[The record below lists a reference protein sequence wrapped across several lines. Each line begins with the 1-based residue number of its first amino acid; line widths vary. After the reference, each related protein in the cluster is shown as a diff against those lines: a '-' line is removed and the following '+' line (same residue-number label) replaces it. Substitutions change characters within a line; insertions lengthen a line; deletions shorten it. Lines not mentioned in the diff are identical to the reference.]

1 MNTIKHKFFFR
12 RFLILAFLLQSSI
25 FNLQSSI
32 CQAQIKNVHGTV
44 SDDMGEL
51 MGVSVCEIDGTGRII
66 EATTTD
72 MNGNFSMH
80 IRNAKDK
87 LRFSYVGCK
96 TQTLP
101 IDREAYK
108 IKMTSQTTIKEVT
121 ITSKKKLNGGGLAIP
136 EREISYA
143 TQTIDM
149 KEFEGLGLTTVDEA
163 LQGRIAGL
171 DIVANSGNLGAGTSM
186 RLRGASSISTLT
198 NSNPLIVVN
207 GNTWNVD
214 MNNFDVTNANDEQ
227 FAQLLNVNPEDIA
240 SITVLKD
247 AAATAIYGSQGANGV
262 IEITTKRGSRG
273 TPKLTYSLRLTGTYQ
288 PKGYEMLSG
297 DDYTM
302 LLKESYFNP
311 QQDDGASDIR
321 ELNYDPTFS
330 EYEQY
335 NNNTDWVD
343 AVTQWGLRQNHY
355 LSVTGGGEKATFR
368 ISGGYDH
375 ETGSVIEQKQDRFST
390 RVALDYYVSE
400 RIKISTNFAL
410 TYTDTE
416 RNYDDLLS
424 IAYKKMPNMSIYE
437 QYPVGHPLQGQNT
450 EKYYTMLQSAPSVF
464 DGEQK
469 SYVNPVASAK
479 LAKFD
484 DRTYDITPE
493 LELNYRL
500 LGMDEDHHQLNW
512 QGRVYMNIFNEYVDK
527 FYPKELVTL
536 SWNNGVNNANAASS
550 KSVAFNTKQTL
561 TFIPYFANKD
571 HSLMA
576 MGRFEL
582 TSGSSNGQSTDATK
596 LPSGGIISPIGGGRV
611 TGMSSN
617 FSEWRSMY
625 YTFST
630 HYAYKGRYM
639 VDFSLR
645 ADGTT
650 KFGPERQWGYFPAV
664 SLRWNIID
672 EPWFQKLVGVNN
684 DSEEQW
690 ISMLAIRPSWGR
702 VGNQPNRDYLY
713 ESIYSSDTKYINM
726 GGMKPENIRLT
737 DLRWETTTT
746 WDVGFD
752 LGLLNDR
759 ITLQA
764 EWYYSTRRDMLM
776 ENVSIPSST
785 GFPTLT
791 YSNVGSMRNIG
802 WELNLNTN
810 KLIKIGKFFADVN
823 FAFGNNKNEILTMDE
838 TVLKSLNSD
847 FDYNNREVLQR
858 VQLHNPFGA
867 IYGFRY
873 KGVYEYQYET
883 FVDMSNEERLQFVA
897 EGHTAPYVLSETGEI
912 VVDDE
917 NKPVRM
923 MYNYSHDATGKNY
936 EFQGGDAIYED
947 INHDGQINSLDI
959 VYLGSS
965 LPKLTGGFG
974 FTLNYGRWK
983 LNSQFNYRVGNKI
996 LNIARL
1002 DTEAMSS
1009 NNNQSKAVNW
1019 RWRKEGNVTTIPRAM
1034 YGASTNYN
1042 TLVSDRFVEDGSFV
1056 RLNYLQLSY
1065 SFDQKTIKR
1074 ILGVNRL
1081 SMYASANN
1089 LFVITKYKG
1098 VDPEVGYGGY
1108 GASVDGGQ
1116 TPRAKSY
1123 TLGVTVDF

>member
-1 MNTIKHKFFFR
+1 MGKERNMKIMTRLLFIIFA
-12 RFLILAFLLQSSI
+12 LAFSI
-25 FNLQSSI
+25 GAS
-32 CQAQIKNVHGTV
+32 AQIKNVHGYV
-44 SDDMGEL
+44 GDDFGEL
-51 MGVSVCEIDGTGRII
+51 MGASVCEVDASGRII
-66 EATTTD
+66 EATVTD
-72 MNGNFSMH
+72 MNGNFSMQ
-80 IRNAKDK
+80 IRNPKNK

-96 TQTLP
+96 TKTLP
-101 IDREAYK
+101 IDRETYR
-108 IKMTSQTTIKEVT
+108 IKMESQTTLKEVT
-121 ITSKKKLNGGGLAIP
+121 VTSKKRLNGGGLAIP
-136 EREISYA
+136 DREISYA

-149 KEFEGLGLTTVDEA
+149 KEFEGLGVTTVDEA

-171 DIVANSGNLGAGTSM
+171 DIIANSGNLGAGTTM

-214 MNNFDVTNANDEQ
+214 MNNFDVSNANDEQ

-273 TPKLTYSLRLTGTYQ
+273 NPKITYSLRLTGTYQ

-311 QQDDGASDIR
+311 QQSDAASNIR

-343 AVTQWGLRQNHY
+343 AVTQFGLRQNHY

-390 RVALDYYVSE
+390 RVALDYYVSD

-410 TYTDTE
+410 TYTDTK
-416 RNYDDLLS
+416 RNYDDLLA

-437 QYPVGHPLQGQNT
+437 QYPVGHPMQGQDT
-450 EKYYTMLQSAPSVF
+450 DKYYTMLQSGNSVF
-464 DGEQK
+464 DGDQK
-469 SYVNPVASAK
+469 GYVNPVASAK

-493 LELNYRL
+493 LEMEYNL
-500 LGMDEDHHQLNW
+500 LGMDDEHSRLKWN
-512 QGRVYMNIFNEYVDK
+512 GRVYMNIFNEYVDK
-527 FYPKELVTL
+527 FYPKELKTV
-536 SWNNGVNNANAASS
+536 SWNNGVNDAHTAST

-561 TFIPYFANKD
+561 TFIPHFSNRD

-582 TSGSSNGQSTDATK
+582 TSGSSNGQGTDATK
-596 LPSGGIISPIGGGRV
+596 LPSGGITNPVGGGRV

-630 HYAYKGRYM
+630 HYAYKSRYM
-639 VDFSLR
+639 LDFSLR

-650 KFGPERQWGYFPAV
+650 KFGPDRQWGYFPAV
-664 SLRWNIID
+664 SLRWNIVD
-672 EPWFQKLVGVNN
+672 ESFMKWAEKWL
-684 DSEEQW
+684 
-690 ISMLAIRPSWGR
+690 SMLSIRPSWGR

-726 GGMKPENIRLT
+726 GAMKPDNIRLT
-737 DLRWETTTT
+737 NLRWETTTT
-746 WDVGFD
+746 WDVGLD
-752 LGLLNDR
+752 LGLFNDR
-759 ITLQA
+759 INLTA
-764 EWYYSTRRDMLM
+764 EWYHSTRRDMLM
-776 ENVSIPSST
+776 PDVSIPSSA
-785 GFPTLT
+785 GYYTLA
-791 YSNVGSMRNIG
+791 YRNVGSMRNIG

-810 KLIKIGKFFADVN
+810 KFIEKGKFFADVN
-823 FAFGNNKNEILTMDE
+823 FTFGNNSNEILDLDQ
-838 TVLKSLNSD
+838 TVLNSLNSEFHYD
-847 FDYNNREVLQR
+847 NREVLQR

-867 IYGFRY
+867 IYGFRF
-873 KGVYEYQYET
+873 KGVYQYQFDT
-883 FVDMSNEERLQFVA
+883 FVNMTPEQRLDFVKQ
-897 EGHTAPYVLSETGEI
+897 GHTAPFVLSETGEI
-912 VVDDE
+912 VVDEE

-923 MYNYSHDATGKNY
+923 MYNYSHDGTGKNY

-947 INHDGQINSLDI
+947 VNHDGQINALDI

-974 FTLNYGRWK
+974 VTLNYGRWK
-983 LNSQFNYRVGNKI
+983 LNTQFNYRVGNKI
-996 LNIARL
+996 LNMARL
-1002 DTEAMSS
+1002 DTEAMTS

-1019 RWRKEGNVTTIPRAM
+1019 RWRKEGNETSIPRAM

-1042 TLVSDRFVEDGSFV
+1042 SLVSNRYVEDGSFI
-1056 RLNYLQLSY
+1056 RLNYMQLSY
-1065 SFDQKTIKR
+1065 NFDPKVIKR
-1074 ILGVNRL
+1074 VLGINRL

-1108 GASVDGGQ
+1108 GAAVDGGQ

>member
-1 MNTIKHKFFFR
+1 MMAAI
-12 RFLILAFLLQSSI
+12 LIAIHCTLFISPAG
-25 FNLQSSI
+25 
-32 CQAQIKNVHGTV
+32 AQIKNIHGTV
-44 SDDMGEL
+44 KDDMGEL
-51 MGVSVCEIDGTGRII
+51 MGASVCEIDGSGRII
-66 EATTTD
+66 EATVTD
-72 MNGNFSMH
+72 MNGNFSMR
-80 IRNAKDK
+80 IRNPKDK
-87 LRFSYVGCK
+87 VRFSYVGCK

-101 IDREAYK
+101 IDRQEYH
-108 IKMTSQTTIKEVT
+108 IKMSSQTTIKEVT
-121 ITSKKKLNGGGLAIP
+121 VMAKKKLNGGGLAIP

-171 DIVANSGNLGAGTSM
+171 DIVANSGNLGAGTTM

-214 MNNFDVTNANDEQ
+214 MNNFDVSNANDEQ

-273 TPKLTYSLRLTGTYQ
+273 KPKLTYSLRLTGTYQ
-288 PKGYEMLSG
+288 PEGYKMLSG

-311 QQDDGASDIR
+311 EQNDNASNIQ
-321 ELNYDPTFS
+321 ELNYNPTFS

-335 NNNTDWVD
+335 NNNTNWMD

-400 RIKISTNFAL
+400 RIKISTNFSL
-410 TYTDTE
+410 TYTDTK

-450 EKYYTMLQSAPSVF
+450 SKYYTMLQSAPDVF
-464 DGEQK
+464 KDDQRA
-469 SYVNPVASAK
+469 YVNPVASAR
-479 LAKFD
+479 LAKND

-493 LELNYRL
+493 LEINYRL
-500 LGMDEDHHQLNW
+500 LGMDEEHHQLNW
-512 QGRVYMNIFNEYVDK
+512 QGRVYMNIFNEYIDM
-527 FYPKELVTL
+527 FYPKELVTV
-536 SWNNGVNNANAASS
+536 SWNNGVNNAYTGST

-561 TFIPYFANKD
+561 TFIPHFQNKD

-582 TSGSSNGQSTDATK
+582 TSGSSNGQGTNATK
-596 LPSGGIISPIGGGRV
+596 LPSGGITRPTAGGRV
-611 TGMSSN
+611 TGMSSSFN
-617 FSEWRSMY
+617 QWRSMY

-639 VDFSLR
+639 ADFSLR

-650 KFGPERQWGYFPAV
+650 KFGPERRWGYFPAV

-672 EPWFQKLVGVNN
+672 EPWMEPTYKWL
-684 DSEEQW
+684 
-690 ISMLAIRPSWGR
+690 SMLAIRPSWGR

-713 ESIYSSDTKYINM
+713 ESIYSSSIRYIDM
-726 GGMKPENIRLT
+726 GTMKPDNIRLT
-737 DLRWETTTT
+737 NLSWETTNT
-746 WDVGFD
+746 WDVGLD
-752 LGLLNDR
+752 LGFFDDR
-759 ITLQA
+759 LTLQA
-764 EWYYSTRRDMLM
+764 EWYNSTRRDMLM
-776 ENVSIPSST
+776 PDVSIPSST
-785 GFPTLT
+785 GYYTLA
-791 YSNVGSMRNIG
+791 YRNVGSMRNIG
-802 WELNLNTN
+802 WELNLQTN
-810 KLIKIGKFFADVN
+810 KLIRAGKFYADVN
-823 FAFGNNKNEILTMDE
+823 MTFGNNKNEILSMDE
-838 TVLKSLNSD
+838 TVLNSLNSKFNYD
-847 FDYNNREVLQR
+847 NREVLQR
-858 VQLHNPFGA
+858 VQLNNPFGA

-883 FVDMSNEERLQFVA
+883 FLDMTPQERLDFVNA
-897 EGHTAPYVLSETGEI
+897 GHTAPFVLSENGEI

-923 MYNYSHDATGKNY
+923 IYNYSHDSTGKNY
-936 EFQGGDAIYED
+936 TFNGGDAIYED
-947 INHDGQINSLDI
+947 INHDGNINALDI

-974 FTLNYGRWK
+974 FTLNYDRWK
-983 LNSQFNYRVGNKI
+983 LNTQFNYRVGNKI
-996 LNIARL
+996 LNLARL
-1002 DTEAMSS
+1002 DAEAMST
-1009 NNNQSKAVNW
+1009 NNNQSKAVNY
-1019 RWRKEGNVTTIPRAM
+1019 RWRKEGDVTSIPRAM

-1042 TLVSDRFVEDGSFV
+1042 TLISDRFVEDGTFL

-1065 SFDQKTIKR
+1065 SFDPKVIKKV
-1074 ILGVNRL
+1074 LGL
-1081 SMYASANN
+1081 SRVSCYASANN
-1089 LFVITKYKG
+1089 LFVLTKYKG

-1108 GASVDGGQ
+1108 GAAIDGGQ

-1123 TLGVTVDF
+1123 TLGITVDF